1 MGLLAQTVTT
11 AEYFFDTDPGIGNAT
26 SFALTSGTSI
36 SENVSVNVDALS
48 LGFHILGVRVQQDDD
63 QWSQT
68 KTSSFYKFTPIVS
81 PETLVAAEY
90 FFDTDPGLGNGTALS
105 ITTENTVSSTFT
117 VDASAL
123 STGYHT
129 LTVRVQ
135 DDLGQWSVNHTG
147 RFYMVDLPG
156 TSDQIIAA
164 EYFFDDDPGLGE
176 GTALALTAGSELNQ
190 TYAIPT
196 EGLSNGFHILTFR
209 TKNELGLWSTNRSGR
224 FFVFTPRLPSNV
236 TLLEYYF
243 DVDPGIG
250 LGQQLT
256 VEDVASL
263 DSSFLVSVPDT
274 LDQGTHNLF
283 VRVKDANGIYSFSET
298 RTFEIIT
305 DPIVDDFFPKEG
317 GPGTQVSILGS
328 NFSAVSGENSVKFGD
343 AFVSNILFASMDSLV
358 VEVPDDASGLV
369 SIAVNVGEQI
379 GVSEELYNVD
389 VAVAEGL
396 VAYYPFN
403 GNANDESGSG
413 NDGIV
418 NGATLTID
426 RFGEVSSA
434 YSFDGVDDIILANPL
449 RPSLNTLSAWINPTS
464 LPSGQFDN
472 TVFTIGDGVDDRLNI
487 NISNNYVPVY
497 AVEFTNLNTG
507 VGSNVSVSPS
517 DWTLVT
523 ATYDG
528 DFIRIYV
535 NGVLSGESQVG
546 ARTINY
552 GGVDILGIGDDG
564 VSNNPPFR
572 GTLDEIRIYN
582 RALTIEEIQALSAD
596 RPQEAP
602 VIANQSFSIPENRIA
617 GTAVGTIE
625 ASDANNDPLTYVIT
639 SGDPS
644 NTFMLVD
651 STGVLLVND
660 PTLLDF
666 EVNQSFTL
674 EVSVSDGQNTTQAV
688 ITVSVSDIDETVN
701 QPPQLLADTY
711 GIKENRING
720 LFIARLNAGDPDG
733 DELTFSILSGNVG
746 NAFLVDEDGNLIV
759 NNEDAI
765 DFETNPQFSL
775 LIRVSDGVLSVDE
788 SISVFLTDVDE
799 SVNQAPQAN
808 NAVFSIAENSANGS
822 VVGTLLAGDPDG
834 DELSFAII
842 SGNSGG
848 TFNVTDA
855 GELSVL
861 DSTLLDFEVTPNF
874 SLEVTVSDGQL
885 TIAREVSIFL
895 QDVVENND
903 PIVVNPFE
911 DVLFQNPGIP
921 TNLTIDLSSAFS
933 DQDGDPLSFTATS
946 SNADVTVEITNTSL
960 SLSNLA
966 ETTVVVT
973 ASDGVASVSD
983 EFDISINN
991 LPKIIGQI
999 ADQTFTEGFQSEL
1012 INLED
1017 VFADSDTDALTFT
1030 AVSSVEEVVNVSI
1043 FNDVLTITEIGLG
1056 TSIVSVTA
1064 DDGKGGLATDDFQI
1078 VVEKILSVR
1087 ENSLVTFPNPST
1099 GKITI
1104 AHNSKVKFQGILD
1117 LAGKQVDHTIR
1128 KVSDEEILVD
1138 FSSAGQGVYF
1148 LEVLIQGEARRI
1160 KVAKNN

>member
-1 MGLLAQTVTT
+1 
-11 AEYFFDTDPGIGNAT
+11 
-26 SFALTSGTSI
+26 
-36 SENVSVNVDALS
+36 
-48 LGFHILGVRVQQDDD
+48 
-63 QWSQT
+63 
-68 KTSSFYKFTPIVS
+68 
-81 PETLVAAEY
+81 
-90 FFDTDPGLGNGTALS
+90 
-105 ITTENTVSSTFT
+105 
-117 VDASAL
+117 
-123 STGYHT
+123 
-129 LTVRVQ
+129 
-135 DDLGQWSVNHTG
+135 
-147 RFYMVDLPG
+147 
-156 TSDQIIAA
+156 
-164 EYFFDDDPGLGE
+164 
-176 GTALALTAGSELNQ
+176 
-190 TYAIPT
+190 
-196 EGLSNGFHILTFR
+196 
-209 TKNELGLWSTNRSGR
+209 
-224 FFVFTPRLPSNV
+224 
-236 TLLEYYF
+236 
-243 DVDPGIG
+243 
-250 LGQQLT
+250 
-256 VEDVASL
+256 
-263 DSSFLVSVPDT
+263 
-274 LDQGTHNLF
+274 
-283 VRVKDANGIYSFSET
+283 
-298 RTFEIIT
+298 
-305 DPIVDDFFPKEG
+305 
-317 GPGTQVSILGS
+317 
-328 NFSAVSGENSVKFGD
+328 
-343 AFVSNILFASMDSLV
+343 
-358 VEVPDDASGLV
+358 
-369 SIAVNVGEQI
+369 
-379 GVSEELYNVD
+379 
-389 VAVAEGL
+389 
-396 VAYYPFN
+396 
-403 GNANDESGSG
+403 
-413 NDGIV
+413 
-418 NGATLTID
+418 
-426 RFGEVSSA
+426 
-434 YSFDGVDDIILANPL
+434 
-449 RPSLNTLSAWINPTS
+449 
-464 LPSGQFDN
+464 
-472 TVFTIGDGVDDRLNI
+472 
-487 NISNNYVPVY
+487 
-497 AVEFTNLNTG
+497 
-507 VGSNVSVSPS
+507 
-517 DWTLVT
+517 
-523 ATYDG
+523 
-528 DFIRIYV
+528 
-535 NGVLSGESQVG
+535 
-546 ARTINY
+546 
-552 GGVDILGIGDDG
+552 
-564 VSNNPPFR
+564 
-572 GTLDEIRIYN
+572 
-582 RALTIEEIQALSAD
+582 
-596 RPQEAP
+596 
-602 VIANQSFSIPENRIA
+602 
-617 GTAVGTIE
+617 
-625 ASDANNDPLTYVIT
+625 
-639 SGDPS
+639 
-644 NTFMLVD
+644 MLVD

-808 NAVFSIAENSANGS
+808 NAVFSIAENAANGS

-842 SGNSGG
+842 SGNYGG

-991 LPKIIGQI
+991 LPEIIGQI

-1104 AHNSKVKFQGILD
+1104 AHSSKVKFQGILD

-1138 FSSAGQGVYF
+1138 FSSASQGVYF

-1160 KVAKNN
+1160 KVSKNN